1 MSKLIYFDLKELVC
15 KDVYDFYKDTAWQF
29 FDARLLITIDR
40 MREKLGKPMFVNNW
54 DSGGEFDERGF
65 RCLKCSIVQNK
76 IMSNE
81 MYVSPHMTGQGID
94 FDVQGLV
101 SSEVREYI
109 IKNKNLWPY
118 PLRLENNVSWIHLDT
133 RDTFTGEKVI
143 LFNP

>member
-29 FDARLLITIDR
+29 FDSRLLITIDR

-65 RCLKCSIVQNK
+65 RCLRCSIVKQAIADNK
-76 IMSNE
+76 
-81 MYVSPHMTGQGID
+81 MYVSPHMTGQAID
-94 FDVQGLV
+94 FDVQGLLAE
-101 SSEVREYI
+101 EVRQYI
-109 IKNKNLWPY
+109 IKNGNLWPY
-118 PLRLENNVSWIHLDT
+118 PLRLEAGVNWVHMDT
-133 RDTFTGEKVI
+133 REIGNNQKVT